1 LICTGGQ
8 TPSFDF
14 SYSERGRFMTAGM
27 EMTSTKVLMELEA
40 LAEKLGIQVIHERL
54 SRSKSG
60 LCRLHDQYMLF
71 LERNLKEDDKVEVL
85 LASLSRFSLDDTQ
98 MLPGIREMLEEHRYA
113 EEAVDYGEEE
123 YMA

>member
-1 LICTGGQ
+1 
-8 TPSFDF
+8 
-14 SYSERGRFMTAGM
+14 MTAGM